1 MELLKGAMCLEG
13 GSLRGLFTAGVLD
26 ALLDN
31 EVYIEYVNGVSA
43 GSMNGMNYI
52 SRQRGRSKRINL
64 KYLHDKRY
72 ISYKNMFKSR
82 QIFNFDFLF
91 NDKAKKYEV
100 VATDVIT
107 GESKFFDKNNCSDI
121 ISAVKASASMPVM
134 SKMIDVEG
142 RKYLDG
148 GISTSIAYK
157 RAFDVGY
164 SKAIVVLTR
173 EEGYRK
179 KPVNKINESI
189 YKRYFKPLP
198 NLVEKLMTV
207 PERYNKMQEEME
219 ELAKEGKLL
228 IIRPQNKVTVQ
239 RLEHSSVKLEKLYN
253 EGYEV
258 GSKNIENIKNFIA
271 LKF

>member
-1 MELLKGAMCLEG
+1 
-13 GSLRGLFTAGVLD
+13 
-26 ALLDN
+26 
-31 EVYIEYVNGVSA
+31 
-43 GSMNGMNYI
+43 
-52 SRQRGRSKRINL
+52 
-64 KYLHDKRY
+64 
-72 ISYKNMFKSR
+72 
-82 QIFNFDFLF
+82 
-91 NDKAKKYEV
+91 
-100 VATDVIT
+100 
-107 GESKFFDKNNCSDI
+107 
-121 ISAVKASASMPVM
+121 
-134 SKMIDVEG
+134 VEG

-179 KPVNKINESI
+179 KPANKINESI

-219 ELAKEGKLL
+219 ELAKEGKIL